1 MGSGNTAQTKP
12 GNCFPG
18 FCCLD
23 AHELLFLGGEFLF
36 GDDAGIASSIHIPY
50 YQTNTSEYCTLYAI
64 CANGDRGKQNRVE
77 HCPHYC
83 EKYAFLYP
91 DHLKMI
97 GKGNSLFA
105 FDLEILRNQ
114 EILRNYREQGVD
126 RLVIHLL

>member
-1 MGSGNTAQTKP
+1 MTMPESPAVSISHTIRRIPLNIVLCMQAVPTATV
-12 GNCFPG
+12 
-18 FCCLD
+18 
-23 AHELLFLGGEFLF
+23 
-36 GDDAGIASSIHIPY
+36 
-50 YQTNTSEYCTLYAI
+50 
-64 CANGDRGKQNRVE
+64 GKQNRVE